1 MKRFPTLTYD
11 QHDTATHITLP
22 DQTLGITVPENAI
35 LHIGDLAL
43 YHLNPDQY
51 ESEIE
56 VSEFFSKH
64 TLELDPNAIVQIQ
77 YKGTQTVDVTPVDNV
92 LREIAL
98 SNQTP
103 NPPINYAW
111 STPDTILA
119 VTMVL
124 GYLLTF
130 GIAFFYMKRT
140 QALQCRLNKCKEGI
154 AVLSKSKRSN
164 S

>member
-1 MKRFPTLTYD
+1 M
-11 QHDTATHITLP
+11 
-22 DQTLGITVPENAI
+22 
-35 LHIGDLAL
+35 
-43 YHLNPDQY
+43 
-51 ESEIE
+51 
-56 VSEFFSKH
+56 SEFFSKH

-92 LREIAL
+92 LKEIAL

-111 STPDTILA
+111 STPDTLLA

-130 GIAFFYMKRT
+130 GIAFFYLKRT
-140 QALQCRLNKCKEGI
+140 QALQSKLDKCNKGI
-154 AVLSKSKRSN
+154 VALSQSKRSN
-164 S
+164 RHRAATELQEIEEYRDYSGTFVAPAILELAC